1 MEIFA
6 EHIHTG
12 EAIAIFVAVG
22 IVAVA
27 IVYLATFIAYQ
38 EHRFIALVLFMFALF
53 LVVAG
58 YFAGTSELKTATYIV
73 FFKNEK
79 IPLVDLYRDGYTVKE
94 ELIAGEVYKIEGP
107 INKGWRYN
115 E

>member
-12 EAIAIFVAVG
+12 EAIAIFAAVG
-22 IVAVA
+22 IVAIVL
-27 IVYLATFIAYQ
+27 VYLGALIAYQ
-38 EHRFIALVLFMFALF
+38 EHRFIALVLFIFALF

-58 YFAGTSELKTATYIV
+58 YFAGTSELKTATYTV
-73 FFKNEK
+73 FFKDGK
-79 IPLVDLYRDGYTVKE
+79 VPLVELYRDGYTVKE

-107 INKGWRYN
+107 INKGW
-115 E
+115 